1 MEAEILHM
9 EINLRHLEQLGRV
22 PLKQLFS
29 ERVYR
34 RPTLVM
40 MVLFV
45 FRPGMLDVN
54 LLNITLFISKEVMLN
69 SATEFS
75 KWQPWL
81 RQLNGNMAVVL
92 YLTEIFDK
100 ANTGI
105 DPGLQ
110 ATLVCLVQVI
120 ERKRLGAGILYR
132 VIIQVVTNL
141 PLTSKQRLV
150 HGPHTCTSFCFVT
163 L

>member
-1 MEAEILHM
+1 MFVSLH
-9 EINLRHLEQLGRV
+9 L
-22 PLKQLFS
+22 
-29 ERVYR
+29 
-34 RPTLVM
+34 
-40 MVLFV
+40 
-45 FRPGMLDVN
+45 
-54 LLNITLFISKEVMLN
+54 
-69 SATEFS
+69 S

-120 ERKRLGAGILYR
+120 E
-132 VIIQVVTNL
+132 
-141 PLTSKQRLV
+141 
-150 HGPHTCTSFCFVT
+150 
-163 L
+163 

>member
-1 MEAEILHM
+1 M

-54 LLNITLFISKEVMLN
+54 LLNITLFISKEVMLD
-69 SATEFS
+69 SATAFS

-120 ERKRLGAGILYR
+120 E
-132 VIIQVVTNL
+132 
-141 PLTSKQRLV
+141 
-150 HGPHTCTSFCFVT
+150 
-163 L
+163 

>member
-1 MEAEILHM
+1 MEAEILQM

-54 LLNITLFISKEVMLN
+54 
-69 SATEFS
+69 
-75 KWQPWL
+75 
-81 RQLNGNMAVVL
+81 
-92 YLTEIFDK
+92 
-100 ANTGI
+100 
-105 DPGLQ
+105 
-110 ATLVCLVQVI
+110 
-120 ERKRLGAGILYR
+120 
-132 VIIQVVTNL
+132 
-141 PLTSKQRLV
+141 
-150 HGPHTCTSFCFVT
+150 
-163 L
+163 

>member
-1 MEAEILHM
+1 MEAEILQM

-54 LLNITLFISKEVMLN
+54 LLNITLFY
-69 SATEFS
+69 
-75 KWQPWL
+75 Q
-81 RQLNGNMAVVL
+81 
-92 YLTEIFDK
+92 
-100 ANTGI
+100 
-105 DPGLQ
+105 
-110 ATLVCLVQVI
+110 
-120 ERKRLGAGILYR
+120 
-132 VIIQVVTNL
+132 
-141 PLTSKQRLV
+141 
-150 HGPHTCTSFCFVT
+150 
-163 L
+163 